1 MMQGKVVL
9 SLCYKGNHVSNG
21 AEKCSSQCNR
31 AACRKPKEKK
41 DITNQWSRGKKK
53 PMEHKIEEV
62 RQ

>member
-1 MMQGKVVL
+1 MEQRNVVA
-9 SLCYKGNHVSNG
+9 NVTEQH
-21 AEKCSSQCNR
+21 AESQ
-31 AACRKPKEKK
+31 RKKK